1 MKLTCPYMLAITLT
15 HEEFRK
21 PSAIAFDHIIA
32 VIFAMALLLWLFA
45 VTSCAPL
52 PTAPVRVKGHY
63 GTYSYDPI
71 TGAITI
77 ERNGK

>member
-1 MKLTCPYMLAITLT
+1 MKLTCPYMLAILLT
-15 HEEFRK
+15 QAEFRLLR
-21 PSAIAFDHIIA
+21 AFACDRIIA
-32 VIFAMALLLWLFA
+32 VIFAIALLLWLFA

-71 TGAITI
+71 TGVITI